1 MVHTKTDR
9 EAVLKASR
17 SYYSHRA
24 YYGDLLSQHS
34 SRIIETTKH
43 ELDFL
48 EHAFQSNSSRP
59 VHDVLDVACGGGR
72 HIVGLT
78 HRGYKCTGQDYTK
91 ERVEIAKVRAKREGV
106 SVTLHQGDATRLN
119 HQNKFDAVLALN
131 ILFLLPDDEDI
142 QRCLSQIHRALRQ
155 GGVLICNIFNPFY
168 TETGEFSDLIIK
180 GLRVDEVRASGV
192 RDTRVSRLESFD
204 RVHGVAW
211 TQETSIIEAS
221 DGKHIFR
228 DKERIRLLT
237 YWDILHYLRGA
248 GFSKVEC
255 YPDMKAKPPKNPKGE
270 ELAFVARK

>member
-1 MVHTKTDR
+1 MPHAKTDR

-17 SYYSHRA
+17 NYYAHRA
-24 YYGDLLSQHS
+24 YYGDLLSQHLH
-34 SRIIETTKH
+34 RLKQTTKH

-48 EHAFQSNSSRP
+48 EHAFRTNTSRP
-59 VHDVLDVACGGGR
+59 IHDVLDVACGGGR

-78 HRGYKCTGQDYTK
+78 HRGYKCTGQDYTP
-91 ERVEIAKVRAKREGV
+91 ERVEIAKARAKREGA
-106 SVTLHQGDATRLN
+106 SVTIRQGDATRLKY
-119 HQNKFDAVLALN
+119 QNEFDAVLALN
-131 ILFLLPDDEDI
+131 ILFLLPDDEDV
-142 QRCLSQIHRALRQ
+142 QRCLGQAHHALRQ

-180 GLRVDEVRASGV
+180 GLHVDEVRASGV
-192 RDTRVSRLESFD
+192 RDTRISQLESLD

-211 TQETSIIEAS
+211 TLETSIIEAP

-237 YWDILHYLRGA
+237 YWDILHYLRTA
-248 GFSKVEC
+248 GFTKIEC
-255 YPDMKAKPPKNPKGE
+255 YPDMKAKPPKHPKAE